1 VNCSPEH
8 QSLSLVAIESVDE
21 LLQLRESE
29 ARHHKEIESLRRQ
42 LSDAERRTERLYREL
57 NTRSLTMGT

>member
-1 VNCSPEH
+1 VNCNPEH
-8 QSLSLVAIESVDE
+8 QPLSLVAIESVDE
-21 LLQLRESE
+21 LMQLRESE

-57 NTRSLTMGT
+57 NSRSLTMGT